1 MYSKCTGLHIIY
13 SSLIY
18 GLQEIP
24 LFWLINYSKLFQEED
39 QQVTLNVGEQ
49 GDQGQQQ
56 LEGLAL
62 NDFNDGTVL
71 YIDPNDPQ
79 AAALLQQAGLTI
91 TEDGTVIGVTDE
103 NAEQGGQNMQLVQ
116 GDPEVITAEQ
126 QDDPG
131 DSNQLGSMM
140 EGTDNASTEVP
151 QDLFMNSEDLVD
163 SKDNIVLDAAQVAA
177 AVRQNQLELATPPMV
192 SPFFCQIKLT
202 NCISNMYLLCRDT
215 YIIDAHRKSNILWI
229 NSLFS

>member
-1 MYSKCTGLHIIY
+1 MHRPAYSIFFLNLWIARNPSFVTD
-13 SSLIY
+13 
-18 GLQEIP
+18 
-24 LFWLINYSKLFQEED
+24 YSKLFQEED
-39 QQVTLNVGEQ
+39 QQVTLNVGEEGEQ
-49 GDQGQQQ
+49 GQQ

-91 TEDGTVIGVTDE
+91 AEDGTVTQLTDE
-103 NAEQGGQNMQLVQ
+103 NAEQGGQQMQLVQ

-126 QDDPG
+126 QDDPN

-177 AVRQNQLELATPPMV
+177 AVRQNQLELATPMV
-192 SPFFCQIKLT
+192 SLFFCQMKLT

-215 YIIDAHRKSNILWI
+215 YKIDAHRKSNIFNFFVCDVSFYPML
-229 NSLFS
+229 

>member
-1 MYSKCTGLHIIY
+1 MHRPAYNIFFLNLWIARNPTLT
-13 SSLIY
+13 
-18 GLQEIP
+18 
-24 LFWLINYSKLFQEED
+24 NYSKLFQEED

-49 GDQGQQQ
+49 GEQGQQQ

-192 SPFFCQIKLT
+192 SPVFL
-202 NCISNMYLLCRDT
+202 SN
-215 YIIDAHRKSNILWI
+215 
-229 NSLFS
+229 

>member
-1 MYSKCTGLHIIY
+1 MHK
-13 SSLIY
+13 
-18 GLQEIP
+18 IP
-24 LFWLINYSKLFQEED
+24 GFLTNYSKLFQEED

-49 GDQGQQQ
+49 GDQQGQQQ

-103 NAEQGGQNMQLVQ
+103 NAEQGGQNAMQLVQ

-177 AVRQNQLELATPPMV
+177 AVRQNQLELANVTATPPMV
-192 SPFFCQIKLT
+192 RLFFCQIKLT
-202 NCISNMYLLCRDT
+202 NCISNMYLCT
-215 YIIDAHRKSNILWI
+215 V
-229 NSLFS
+229 

>member
-1 MYSKCTGLHIIY
+1 MYSKVHRPAYDIFFHNLWIARNPTFLT
-13 SSLIY
+13 
-18 GLQEIP
+18 
-24 LFWLINYSKLFQEED
+24 NYSKLFQEED

-49 GDQGQQQ
+49 GEQGQQQ

-215 YIIDAHRKSNILWI
+215 YIIDAHRKSNIL
-229 NSLFS
+229 

>member
-1 MYSKCTGLHIIY
+1 MHRPAYNIFFLNLWIARNPTFLT
-13 SSLIY
+13 
-18 GLQEIP
+18 
-24 LFWLINYSKLFQEED
+24 NYSKLFQEED

-49 GDQGQQQ
+49 GEQGQQQ

-103 NAEQGGQNMQLVQ
+103 NAEQAGQNMQLVQ

-177 AVRQNQLELATPPMV
+177 AVRQNQLELANVTATPPMV
-192 SPFFCQIKLT
+192 
-202 NCISNMYLLCRDT
+202 R
-215 YIIDAHRKSNILWI
+215 
-229 NSLFS
+229 LFSLSN

>member
-1 MYSKCTGLHIIY
+1 MHRPANDIFFLNLWIARNPWFFLT
-13 SSLIY
+13 
-18 GLQEIP
+18 
-24 LFWLINYSKLFQEED
+24 NYSKLFQEED

-49 GDQGQQQ
+49 GEQGQQQ

-103 NAEQGGQNMQLVQ
+103 NAEQGGQNMQQLVQ

-126 QDDPG
+126 QDPEPG

-163 SKDNIVLDAAQVAA
+163 TKDNIVLDAAQVAA

-192 SPFFCQIKLT
+192 SPFFVKLSKLT
-202 NCISNMYLLCRDT
+202 NCISNMYLLCT
-215 YIIDAHRKSNILWI
+215 V
-229 NSLFS
+229 

>member
-1 MYSKCTGLHIIY
+1 MDCTKFQFLTNY
-13 SSLIY
+13 
-18 GLQEIP
+18 
-24 LFWLINYSKLFQEED
+24 YSKLFQEED

-49 GDQGQQQ
+49 GDQQGQQQ

-103 NAEQGGQNMQLVQ
+103 NAEQGGQNAMQLVQ

-177 AVRQNQLELATPPMV
+177 AVRQNQLELANVTATPPMV
-192 SPFFCQIKLT
+192 NLFFRQIKLT
-202 NCISNMYLLCRDT
+202 NCVSNTMYKVQT
-215 YIIDAHRKSNILWI
+215 V
-229 NSLFS
+229 

>member
-1 MYSKCTGLHIIY
+1 MT
-13 SSLIY
+13 
-18 GLQEIP
+18 
-24 LFWLINYSKLFQEED
+24 NYSKLLQEED

-49 GDQGQQQ
+49 GDQQGQQQ

-103 NAEQGGQNMQLVQ
+103 NAEQGGQNAMQLVQ

-177 AVRQNQLELATPPMV
+177 AVRQNQLELANVTATPPMV
-192 SPFFCQIKLT
+192 SSFFFLSNKVDKLCIKYVLMYCVEILT
-202 NCISNMYLLCRDT
+202 
-215 YIIDAHRKSNILWI
+215 
-229 NSLFS
+229 

>member
-1 MYSKCTGLHIIY
+1 MHK
-13 SSLIY
+13 
-18 GLQEIP
+18 IP
-24 LFWLINYSKLFQEED
+24 GFLTNYSKLFQEED

-49 GDQGQQQ
+49 GDQQGQQQ

-103 NAEQGGQNMQLVQ
+103 NAEQGGQNAMQLVQ

-177 AVRQNQLELATPPMV
+177 AVRQNQLELANVTATPPMV
-192 SPFFCQIKLT
+192 SSFFCQIKLT
-202 NCISNMYLLCRDT
+202 NCVSNMYRG
-215 YIIDAHRKSNILWI
+215 LW
-229 NSLFS
+229 

>member
-1 MYSKCTGLHIIY
+1 MT
-13 SSLIY
+13 
-18 GLQEIP
+18 
-24 LFWLINYSKLFQEED
+24 NYSKLFQEED

-49 GDQGQQQ
+49 GDQQGQQQ

-103 NAEQGGQNMQLVQ
+103 NAEQAGQNMQLVQ

-192 SPFFCQIKLT
+192 SLFL
-202 NCISNMYLLCRDT
+202 SN
-215 YIIDAHRKSNILWI
+215 
-229 NSLFS
+229 

>member
-1 MYSKCTGLHIIY
+1 MACTK
-13 SSLIY
+13 SLFLTY
-18 GLQEIP
+18 
-24 LFWLINYSKLFQEED
+24 YSKLFQEED

-49 GDQGQQQ
+49 GDQQGQQQ

-103 NAEQGGQNMQLVQ
+103 NAEQGGQNAMQLVQ

-177 AVRQNQLELATPPMV
+177 AVRQNQLELANVTATPPMV
-192 SPFFCQIKLT
+192 SSFFCQIKLT
-202 NCISNMYLLCRDT
+202 NYVSNMYLLCRDT
-215 YIIDAHRKSNILWI
+215 CVHN
-229 NSLFS
+229 